1 MRQIEIYD
9 TTLRDG
15 TQREG
20 ISFSVEDKIRIVRKL
35 DELGFHFVEG
45 GWPGS
50 NPKDIEFFERMQKI
64 PLKRT
69 VLTAFGSTR
78 RAGITAKEDQNVQAI
93 IRSGV
98 KVATIFGKA
107 WDFHVTDAL
116 RTTLEENL
124 NMIYDTVS
132 YLVSQGLQVNFDAEH
147 FFDGYKRNPDYAL
160 ATLRAAARAGAR
172 CLVLCD
178 TNGGTL
184 PHEVQRITK
193 NVIDQFDLPIGIH
206 AHNDSG
212 VAVANSLLAVEAG
225 ASQVQGTINGYGERA
240 GNADLCVIIPSLQ
253 LKMGFQVLTDE
264 DLGQLTQ
271 MSHYVSEQANIVPDD
286 HQPYVGRSAF
296 AHKGGIHVSALL
308 RHPQTYEH
316 ILPELVGN
324 RRRVLISELAGAS
337 NIIYKAREC
346 GIELDKDSDKMREI
360 LSTIKQL
367 EHDGY
372 YFEGAEASFE
382 MLLNRVLGLYEPF
395 FELVGFRLITDRAN
409 GDLEARSEATIK
421 IKVHDRIYHTAAEG
435 NGPVNALDGAL
446 RKALIEVYPQ
456 VEQIKLSDY
465 KVRVLDEQSG
475 TAAKV
480 RVLIQ
485 STDDGMSWG
494 TVGVSPNIIEASWIA
509 LVDSIE
515 YGLLKAKAGQ

>member
-1 MRQIEIYD
+1 MLKDMRAAPA
-9 TTLRDG
+9 G
-15 TQREG
+15 
-20 ISFSVEDKIRIVRKL
+20 
-35 DELGFHFVEG
+35 
-45 GWPGS
+45 PG
-50 NPKDIEFFERMQKI
+50 
-64 PLKRT
+64 
-69 VLTAFGSTR
+69 A
-78 RAGITAKEDQNVQAI
+78 
-93 IRSGV
+93 
-98 KVATIFGKA
+98 
-107 WDFHVTDAL
+107 
-116 RTTLEENL
+116 
-124 NMIYDTVS
+124 
-132 YLVSQGLQVNFDAEH
+132 YLVPTGRCPTSTA
-147 FFDGYKRNPDYAL
+147 DY
-160 ATLRAAARAGAR
+160 
-172 CLVLCD
+172 
-178 TNGGTL
+178 
-184 PHEVQRITK
+184 
-193 NVIDQFDLPIGIH
+193 NVIDQFDLIGIH

-264 DLGQLTQ
+264 DLRQLTQ

-395 FELVGFRLITDRAN
+395 FELVGFRLITDRSN

>member
-1 MRQIEIYD
+1 MRKIEIYD

-35 DELGFHFVEG
+35 DDIGFQFVEG

-50 NPKDIEFFERMQKI
+50 NPKDIEFFQRMQGI
-64 PLKRT
+64 PLKKT

-78 RAGITAKEDQNVQAI
+78 RAGIKAEEDTNVKAI
-93 IRSGV
+93 LNSGV
-98 KVATIFGKA
+98 HMATIFGKS
-107 WDFHVTDAL
+107 WDFHVTEAL
-116 RTTLEENL
+116 RTTLGENL
-124 NMIYDTVS
+124 NMIRETIEF
-132 YLVSQGLQVNFDAEH
+132 LVAQGLQVNFDAEH
-147 FFDGYKRNPDYAL
+147 FFDGYKHNADYAL
-160 ATLRAAARAGAR
+160 ETLRAAAAGGAR

-184 PHEVQRITK
+184 PHEVQRITRH
-193 NVIDQFDLPIGIH
+193 VIEEFDLPVGIH

-212 VAVANSLLAVEAG
+212 VAVANSILAVEAG
-225 ASQVQGTINGYGERA
+225 AMQIQGTINGYGERA
-240 GNADLCVIIPSLQ
+240 GNADLCVIVPSLQ
-253 LKMGFQVLTDE
+253 LKMGFSILDPK
-264 DLGQLTQ
+264 DLAQLTQ
-271 MSHYVSEQANIVPDD
+271 MSHYVSEQANVIPDD
-286 HQPYVGRSAF
+286 HQPFVGHSAF

-324 RRRVLISELAGAS
+324 RRRVLVSELAGTS

-346 GIELDKDSDKMREI
+346 GIELEKDSEKMQEI

-382 MLLNRVLGLYEPF
+382 MILNRALGLYEPF
-395 FELVGFRLITDRAN
+395 FDLVGFRLITDRSN
-409 GDLEARSEATIK
+409 GGKDAHSEATIK
-421 IKVHDRIYHTAAEG
+421 IKVHGRTFHTAAEG

-446 RKALIEVYPQ
+446 RKALVEVYPQ
-456 VEQIKLSDY
+456 VQRIKLNDY
-465 KVRVLDEQSG
+465 KVRVLDEQEG

-485 STDDGMSWG
+485 STDDGTSWG
-494 TVGVSPNIIEASWIA
+494 TVGVSTNIIEASWLA

-515 YGLLKAKAGQ
+515 YGLLKAKAYQ